1 MIPVQLAEKCF
12 AGSRA
17 PCARLPAPL
26 KRELTILVPA
36 YNESRRIGTTI
47 ERLLAW
53 ASAKLDAF
61 EVLVVDDGS
70 TDGTAQV
77 IRERFG
83 DAVRV
88 LQHARRS
95 GKGAAIRTGVQAARM
110 PWVLF
115 ADADLSIP
123 IEEFEKLWVRTGE
136 AEIVIG
142 SKRAPGG
149 ELRYPPVRKFLGG
162 IGQSL
167 IALLVVSG
175 FHDTQCGFKLY
186 RTDVARELTASQRI
200 NGFGFD
206 FELLFLARR
215 LGWNTREVAVRCG
228 HVGGGTVR
236 LSSYFRVLG
245 EIAHLLW
252 NRVRGLYPR
261 RKS

>member
-1 MIPVQLAEKCF
+1 M
-12 AGSRA
+12 
-17 PCARLPAPL
+17 

-36 YNESRRIGTTI
+36 YNESRRIGSTI

-53 ASAKLDAF
+53 GSQHLDAF

-83 DAVRV
+83 DTVRLV
-88 LQHARRS
+88 QHAQRS
-95 GKGAAIRTGVQAARM
+95 GKGAAIRTGVREARM

-123 IEEFEKLWVRTGE
+123 IEEFEKLWVQTTQ

-149 ELRYPPVRKFLGG
+149 ELRYPPLRKFLGG

-167 IALLVVSG
+167 IALFVVSG

-186 RTDVARELTASQRI
+186 RADAARELTSSQKI

-206 FELLFLARR
+206 FELLFLAKR
-215 LGWNTREVAVRCG
+215 LGWNVCEVAVRCG

-236 LSSYFRVLG
+236 LSSYFRVLA
-245 EIAHLLW
+245 EIAHLLS
-252 NRVRGLYPR
+252 NRVRGLYPPPR
-261 RKS
+261 RGPKV

>member
-1 MIPVQLAEKCF
+1 M
-12 AGSRA
+12 S
-17 PCARLPAPL
+17 

-36 YNESRRIGTTI
+36 YNEARRIGTTL

-53 ASAKLDAF
+53 GTQHLDQF

-70 TDGTAQV
+70 TDGTAAV
-77 IRERFG
+77 IAEQFG
-83 DAVRV
+83 QRVRV
-88 LQHARRS
+88 VQHAQRS
-95 GKGAAIRTGVQAARM
+95 GKGAAIRTGVREARQ

-123 IEEFEKLWVRTGE
+123 IEEFEKLWAKAGE

-149 ELRYPPVRKFLGG
+149 ELRYPPLRKFLGG

-167 IALLVVSG
+167 IAIFVVSG
-175 FHDTQCGFKLY
+175 FYDTQCGFKLY
-186 RTDVARELTASQRI
+186 RADAARELTASQRI

-206 FELLFLARR
+206 FELLFLAKR
-215 LGWNTREVAVRCG
+215 LGWTTREVAVRCG

-245 EIAHLLW
+245 EIAHLLS
-252 NRVRGLYPR
+252 NRVRGLYP
-261 RKS
+261 KSRAQGKR

>member
-1 MIPVQLAEKCF
+1 V
-12 AGSRA
+12 
-17 PCARLPAPL
+17 

-36 YNESRRIGTTI
+36 FNESRRIGSTL
-47 ERLLAW
+47 ECLLAW
-53 ASAKLDAF
+53 GQEHLEDF

-70 TDGTAQV
+70 DDGTAEA
-77 IRERFG
+77 IRSRFG
-83 DAVRV
+83 ERVRV
-88 LQHARRS
+88 VQHPSRS
-95 GKGAAIRTGVQAARM
+95 GKGAAIRTGVREARK

-123 IEEFEKLWVRTGE
+123 IEEFEKLWARAHE
-136 AEIVIG
+136 SEIVIG

-149 ELRYPPVRKFLGG
+149 ELRYPPLRKFLGG

-167 IALLVVSG
+167 IALFVVSG

-206 FELLFLARR
+206 FELLFLAKR
-215 LGWNTREVAVRCG
+215 LGWKTSEVAVRCG

-245 EIAHLLW
+245 EIAHLLS
-252 NRVRGLYPR
+252 NRLRGLYPR
-261 RKS
+261 RRR